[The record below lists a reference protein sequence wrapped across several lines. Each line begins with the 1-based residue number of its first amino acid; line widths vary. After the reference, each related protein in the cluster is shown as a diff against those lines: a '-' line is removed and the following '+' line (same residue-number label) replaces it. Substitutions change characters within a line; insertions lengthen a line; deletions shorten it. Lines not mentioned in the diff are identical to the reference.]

1 MYECIGPLS
10 LSSPS
15 ASASRMTVFGSPC
28 PVARTKRICPA
39 VSSRLSDRGVNIQSD
54 CWRNGRRPFD
64 TVTDSW
70 TVAWPGMLVVNLIA
84 ESCFRSVTSVRA
96 NIACAQV
103 CLQVAAF
110 RGGWQQAHLNRVMG
124 DVVVHD
130 RLVCLRAEHLPCDS
144 RQSHKRRHVTAIFS
158 K

>member
-1 MYECIGPLS
+1 MSESIGLLS

-15 ASASRMTVFGSPC
+15 ASASRMTGFGSPF

-39 VSSRLSDRGVNIQSD
+39 VSSRLSDRGVNIRPD

-96 NIACAQV
+96 NIHVRRCACKWQ
-103 CLQVAAF
+103 LF
-110 RGGWQQAHLNRVMG
+110 GEWQQAHLNRVMG

-130 RLVCLRAEHLPCDS
+130 RLVCLRTEHLPCDS
-144 RQSHKRRHVTAIFS
+144 SQSHKRRHVTTRFS